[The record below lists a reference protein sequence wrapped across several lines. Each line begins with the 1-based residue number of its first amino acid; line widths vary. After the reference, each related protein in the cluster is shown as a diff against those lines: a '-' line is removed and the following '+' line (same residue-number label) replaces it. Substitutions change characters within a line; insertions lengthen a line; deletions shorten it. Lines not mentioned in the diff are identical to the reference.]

1 MVDRDIMSWIKNVVY
16 EDRLGRDFDHK
27 EVTLILG
34 KNGKRRNE
42 NIYKGTITDIRA
54 KYVGTCAMYD
64 ILNEHLR
71 VPIDRVRLQLGQ
83 IESKIRELNRNIGLM
98 GGELDIKDE
107 RIEETWEEIEG
118 IINNMPE
125 ETDML
130 DREFICDYRTLYEVL
145 IMEIKNRLLGIQA
158 DNKRREVRGKKQY

>member
-1 MVDRDIMSWIKNVVY
+1 
-16 EDRLGRDFDHK
+16 
-27 EVTLILG
+27 
-34 KNGKRRNE
+34 
-42 NIYKGTITDIRA
+42 
-54 KYVGTCAMYD
+54 
-64 ILNEHLR
+64 
-71 VPIDRVRLQLGQ
+71 
-83 IESKIRELNRNIGLM
+83 M
-98 GGELDIKDE
+98 GGEMDIKDE

>member
-1 MVDRDIMSWIKNVVY
+1 
-16 EDRLGRDFDHK
+16 
-27 EVTLILG
+27 
-34 KNGKRRNE
+34 
-42 NIYKGTITDIRA
+42 
-54 KYVGTCAMYD
+54 MYD
-64 ILNEHLR
+64 ILSEHLR
-71 VPIDRVRLQLGQ
+71 FPIDRVRLQLGQ
-83 IESKIRELNRNIGLM
+83 IESKLRELNRNIGVM
-98 GGELDIKDE
+98 GGEMDINDE
-107 RIEETWEEIEG
+107 RIEEKWEEIEG